1 MAQSGLRVVGGDHPI
16 ADAALKVTGG
26 LVYGVD
32 LELPRMLHARL
43 LLSSV
48 AHARI
53 AAIDTSK
60 AAALPG
66 VIAVFSHL
74 NAPAAPYS
82 RYRILPGQ
90 ALCPEDE
97 TLFAATA
104 RFVGDRVAAV
114 VATAPQ
120 IAADAVA
127 LIEVDYVE
135 LPALLTPEAALREGA
150 PAIHPTGNLLHE
162 FDQTVGAAG
171 APQAD
176 AVTVTTTV
184 TTPRLHHAALEP
196 HLCLADYDEAGKLT
210 IWSPTQSV
218 FGARTVVADL
228 FGLSY
233 NRVRV
238 IKVPMGGSF
247 GGKQEFILEP
257 VTAFMAM
264 AVKRPIKLVLDR
276 EQCIVATMVRP
287 ATVSRVSIGVSGKG
301 LLQELDI
308 DTVLDAGAYAT
319 SSPDYAE
326 MMAHKLTRLYR
337 VPLYHHHGRV
347 AYTTTPVGGGCRGYG
362 APEVVTAMEIAFDRV
377 ARELRIDPGDLRL
390 QNLVQP
396 YDVDPFTGMSLGDA
410 RVRECLE
417 RGAEAFGW
425 HERRREPRGDERF
438 RTGVGMAC
446 GAHKNGILSVGFPD
460 FSTMALKMNE
470 DGSVALSASMHEV
483 GCGSRTAMA
492 LIVAEELGMSPD
504 LVSIT
509 EADSDT
515 TPYDFGCFGSR
526 VTYVCG
532 AAARGTAAA
541 LRARLIELAALV
553 MGRPAHEL
561 VAQDGR
567 VEAIVG
573 APEYLPYGA
582 VVMAAKTRLSQDA
595 FVHYT
600 HQASS
605 NPGAYS
611 VQFAEVCVDCATG
624 LTNVTDFL
632 AVGDVG
638 QAINRLM
645 VEGQYVGAVQ
655 MGIGSALCEEVR
667 LDEQG
672 RRPAGG
678 FKTYHVVNAPD
689 MPNVRVLLVEHVGDD
704 GPYGAKSVGEIAVV
718 PTAAAVV
725 NAINDALGTS
735 LADLPVTPE
744 KIVAALAQ
752 GQGEA

>member
-1 MAQSGLRVVGGDHPI
+1 MTQSGLRVVGRDHPI

-26 LVYGVD
+26 LVYGID
-32 LELPRMLHARL
+32 MDLPRMLHARL
-43 LLSSV
+43 LLSPV
-48 AHARI
+48 AHAHI
-53 AAIDTSK
+53 VGIDASK
-60 AAALPG
+60 ALALPG

-97 TLFAATA
+97 TLFTATA

-114 VATAPQ
+114 VATDAQ
-120 IAADAVA
+120 TAADAVA
-127 LIEVDYVE
+127 LVDVDYEE
-135 LPALLTPEAALREGA
+135 LPELLTPEAALREGA
-150 PAIHPTGNLLHE
+150 SPIHPAGNLLHE
-162 FDQTVGAAG
+162 FDQTVGEPIARR
-171 APQAD
+171 AD
-176 AVTVTTTV
+176 AVTVTITV
-184 TTPRLHHAALEP
+184 ATPRLHHAAIEP
-196 HLCLADYDEAGKLT
+196 HLCLADYDESGKLT

-264 AVKRPIKLVLDR
+264 ATKRPVKLVLDR
-276 EQCIVATMVRP
+276 AQCIAGTMVRP
-287 ATVSRVSIGVSGKG
+287 ATVSRVSLGVSRDGR
-301 LLQELDI
+301 LEDVDV

-319 SSPDYAE
+319 SSPDYAG

-337 VPLYHHHGRV
+337 VPHYHHHGRV

-362 APEVVTAMEIAFDRV
+362 APEFVTALEIAFDQV
-377 ARELRIDPGDLRL
+377 ARELGIDPIDLRL

-396 YDVDPFTGMSLGDA
+396 HDIDALSGMSLGDA

-425 HERRREPRGDERF
+425 RERLRTPRGDER
-438 RTGVGMAC
+438 RRIGVGMAC
-446 GAHKNGILSVGFPD
+446 GAHKNGILSTDFPD
-460 FSTMALKMNE
+460 FSTMAMKMNE
-470 DGSVALSASMHEV
+470 DGSVALSASLHEV
-483 GCGSRTAMA
+483 GCGTRTAMA
-492 LIVAEELGMSPD
+492 LIVAEELEMSPD

-541 LRARLIELAALV
+541 LKARLVELAALV
-553 MGRPAHEL
+553 MQRPAHEL
-561 VAQDGR
+561 RAHDGR
-567 VEAIVG
+567 VEAVVG
-573 APEYLPYGA
+573 PAEYLPYGA
-582 VVMAAKTRLSQDA
+582 VVMAAKTRLSEDA

-600 HQASS
+600 HRATS

-611 VQFAEVCVDCATG
+611 VQFAEVSVDCATG
-624 LTNVTDFL
+624 LTTVTDFL

-645 VEGQYVGAVQ
+645 VEGQFVGAVQ

-667 LDEQG
+667 LDDRG
-672 RRPAGG
+672 RPPAGG
-678 FKTYHVVNAPD
+678 FKTYHIVNAPD
-689 MPNVRVLLVEHVGDD
+689 MPKVRVLLVEHEGDE

-725 NAINDALGTS
+725 NAINQALGTS

-752 GQGEA
+752 GQGD

>member
-1 MAQSGLRVVGGDHPI
+1 MTQSGLRVVGRDHPI

-26 LVYGVD
+26 LVYGSD
-32 LELPRMLHARL
+32 MELPGMLHARL
-43 LLSSV
+43 VLSPV
-48 AHARI
+48 AHANVVAVDASR
-53 AAIDTSK
+53 AL
-60 AAALPG
+60 ALPG

-74 NAPAAPYS
+74 NAPTAPYS

-97 TLFAATA
+97 TLFTATA

-114 VATAPQ
+114 VATDPQ
-120 IAADAVA
+120 TAADAAA
-127 LIEVDYVE
+127 LVDVDYEE
-135 LPALLTPEAALREGA
+135 LPELLTPEAALRDGV
-150 PAIHPTGNLLHE
+150 PLIHPAGNLLHE
-162 FDQTVGAAG
+162 FDQTVGEAVAREAG
-171 APQAD
+171 S
-176 AVTVTTTV
+176 VTVTTTV
-184 TTPRLHHAALEP
+184 ATPRLHHAAIEP
-196 HLCLADYDEAGKLT
+196 HLCLADYDESGKLT

-264 AVKRPIKLVLDR
+264 ATRRPVKLVLDR
-276 EQCIVATMVRP
+276 AQCIAGTMVRP
-287 ATVSRVSIGVSGKG
+287 ATVSRVSLRATRDGRLEDVAV
-301 LLQELDI
+301 

-319 SSPDYAE
+319 SSPDYTGA
-326 MMAHKLTRLYR
+326 MAHKLSHLYR
-337 VPLYHHHGRV
+337 MPHYRHHARV
-347 AYTTTPVGGGCRGYG
+347 AYTTTPVGGGARGYG
-362 APEVVTAMEIAFDRV
+362 APEIVTAMEIALDQV
-377 ARELRIDPGDLRL
+377 ARELGIDPVDLRL
-390 QNLVQP
+390 QNLVRP
-396 YDVDPFTGMSLGDA
+396 NDIDALTGLSLGDA
-410 RVRECLE
+410 RVRACLE
-417 RGAEAFGW
+417 LGVEAFGW
-425 HERRREPRGDERF
+425 RERLRTARGDER
-438 RTGVGMAC
+438 RRVGVGMAC
-446 GAHKNGILSVGFPD
+446 GAHKNGILSTDFPD

-470 DGSVALSASMHEV
+470 DGSVALSASLHEV

-492 LIVAEELGMSPD
+492 LIVAEELEMSPD

-541 LRARLIELAALV
+541 LKTRLVELAAIV
-553 MGRPAHEL
+553 MQRPVHEL
-561 VAQDGR
+561 RAHDGR
-567 VEAIVG
+567 VEAVVG
-573 APEYLPYGA
+573 PAEYLPYGA
-582 VVMAAKTRLSQDA
+582 VVMAAKTRLSEDA
-595 FVHYT
+595 FVHHT
-600 HQASS
+600 HRATS

-611 VQFAEVCVDCATG
+611 VQFAEVSVDCATG
-624 LTNVTDFL
+624 LTTVTDFL

-645 VEGQYVGAVQ
+645 VEGQFAGAVQ

-667 LDEQG
+667 LDDRG
-672 RRPAGG
+672 RPPAGG
-678 FKTYHVVNAPD
+678 FKTYHIVNAPD
-689 MPNVRVLLVEHVGDD
+689 MPKVRVLLVEHEGDE
-704 GPYGAKSVGEIAVV
+704 GPFGAKSVGEIAVV

-725 NAINDALGTS
+725 NAINQALGTS
-735 LADLPVTPE
+735 LTDLPVTPE

-752 GQGEA
+752 GQGD